1 MSRESGE
8 CPRRTDAQGANGRED
23 DSRKFAHFASTSPVP
38 PVKHVVVSG
47 AFDDLR
53 SPHLRFLEEAAKLG
67 ELTVLL
73 WPDQAIEELTGKLPK
88 FPEAERRYLLNAVRY
103 VSRVELVT
111 GPFHP
116 DTLPEVPGLRPDVWV
131 VGDCRANAAKQ
142 AHARA
147 RGVEYHVMGGEQ
159 LKGFPDPTPPPASAV
174 PMNPVAADVRR
185 LHSIPSSEF
194 RVPNWNSAS
203 SRRLL
208 PGGGST
214 REARLTGPRKVVVT
228 GCYDWFH
235 SGHVR
240 FFEEVSAYGDLYVV
254 VGHDANIR
262 LLKGEGRPL
271 FPQEERRYV
280 VGSIRFVKRA
290 LISSGDG
297 WLDADPEI
305 RLIQPEV
312 YAVNEDGDQG
322 GKREYCAARGI
333 EYLVLKRG
341 PAPGLPKRSSTDLR
355 GF

>member
-1 MSRESGE
+1 M
-8 CPRRTDAQGANGRED
+8 P
-23 DSRKFAHFASTSPVP
+23 
-38 PVKHVVVSG
+38 KHIVVTG

-53 SPHLRFLEEAAKLG
+53 SGHVRFLEEAAKLG

-73 WPDQAIEELTGKLPK
+73 WPDEAIQKLTAQAPK
-88 FPEAERRYLLNAVRY
+88 FPQAERLYFLSAVRY
-103 VSRVELVT
+103 VRHAHLVE
-111 GPFHP
+111 GPLQP
-116 DTLPEVPGLRPDVWV
+116 DELPQVPGLRPDVWV
-131 VGDCRANAAKQ
+131 VGDCRANPAKA

-147 RGVEYHVMGGEQ
+147 RGVEYHVLGGEKQ
-159 LKGFPDPTPPPASAV
+159 LKGFPDPTAPGRAF
-174 PMNPVAADVRR
+174 
-185 LHSIPSSEF
+185 H
-194 RVPNWNSAS
+194 RVPDLL
-203 SRRLL
+203 RRDGDGVESV
-208 PGGGST
+208 P
-214 REARLTGPRKVVVT
+214 AKAKKKVVVT

-240 FFEEVSAYGDLYVV
+240 FFEEVSAYGDLYVI

-280 VGSIRFVKRA
+280 VGSIRFVTQA
-290 LISSGDG
+290 LISSGHG

-305 RLIQPEV
+305 QRIKPDL

-322 GKREYCAARGI
+322 GKSEYCAKHRI
-333 EYLVLKRG
+333 EYLVLERT